1 MDTPLSKG
9 AEPSEKIVT
18 PPLQQSEDSKK
29 SPESSGTKAQS
40 PDVTGYLNYREYLKD
55 FFAYKKSTNS
65 NYSHRLFMQK
75 AGLSSP
81 GHLKMVI
88 DGKRNL
94 THLTLP
100 KYIAAVGLTRKK
112 DIKYFE
118 LLVRYNQCDEPI
130 EKIKFFNELM
140 SEKKKKGLSILEKHQ
155 FDFLSNWLHVAIY
168 VMAGL
173 RDFKADAEWITNR
186 MRKRVSKLHVE
197 AALEDLMELGLIEL
211 RGNRYEQVQG
221 ALTIPD
227 EVQSTAI
234 HMFHEKMLQMALFAL
249 REYDVAEREFN
260 SVTFSFKKSELMTIK
275 NRIREFRREINEFS
289 SNAPDSDEVYQLN
302 IQLLPLTKG
311 DRP

>member
-1 MDTPLSKG
+1 MDTPLSKEAG
-9 AEPSEKIVT
+9 SAEPT
-18 PPLQQSEDSKK
+18 QQGPDGDQSASRRGHKK
-29 SPESSGTKAQS
+29 SQDQS
-40 PDVTGYLNYREYLKD
+40 PDITGYLNYREFLRD
-55 FFAYKKSTNS
+55 FFSYKKRMNS

-81 GHLKMVI
+81 GHLKMVM

-94 THLTLP
+94 THLTVP
-100 KYIAAVGLTRKK
+100 KYISAVGLHKKK

-140 SEKKKKGLSILEKHQ
+140 AEKKKKGLSLLEKHQ
-155 FDFLSNWLHVAIY
+155 FDFLSNWLHIAIY

-173 RDFKADAEWITNR
+173 KDFQADADWITHR
-186 MRKRVSKLHVE
+186 LRKKVSKLHVE
-197 AALEDLMELGLIEL
+197 AALEDLMELGLIE
-211 RGNRYEQVQG
+211 RREDRFEQVQG

-234 HMFHEKMLQMALFAL
+234 HLFHEKMLQMALFAL
-249 REYDVAEREFN
+249 REYDVGDREFN

-302 IQLLPLTKG
+302 IQLLPLTKDG
-311 DRP
+311 RS